1 MPTKRTMTRSLLLCR
16 RRGREVMAVRPPLP
30 ISQQAAC
37 YVSCGSLTAACR
49 GSCICKE
56 SCAVTRVPMDLF
68 LCPCRSKPRKAHHFG
83 SILSAEL
90 QEFLGVESMPRTQVG
105 ACSPMQQIPA

>member
-1 MPTKRTMTRSLLLCR
+1 MKRTTTRSLLLR
-16 RRGREVMAVRPPLP
+16 QRRGREVMAVRTP
-30 ISQQAAC
+30 IPQNQQAAC
-37 YVSCGSLTAACR
+37 HITCGNLTAACR
-49 GSCICKE
+49 RSCSCKK
-56 SCAVTRVPMDLF
+56 SCPIARVVMNLL

-105 ACSPMQQIPA
+105 ACSTMHHTLA